1 MPDDDDRLW
10 RLEARRLEAHQA
22 LMDARLL
29 ALERNLL
36 FRWWSAGY
44 RAAASLYA
52 RFGSDERYGGLSDLR
67 TPGDYARWM
76 NRQQLEME
84 VRPELRSQ
92 PLISIVTSEQVVQSY
107 SRYECVESAAAAKG
121 DYVITLHPG
130 DRLSPHAL
138 YFYAQALADG
148 SPDLV
153 YADEE
158 VGGAPLFKP
167 GWSPELA
174 LGRGVLYRR
183 GVSEAASGVHV
194 ARVLYNS
201 VEKAQTKVCVTRA
214 GTGAGTGAGAGAGGR
229 ISVIVCSR
237 DLGRLRKCLKAVR
250 ATASVELELVVVHHV
265 DGDSVEL
272 PGTTYIPYR
281 GPFDFARMNN
291 LAVEKAT
298 APYLLFL
305 NDDVIVK
312 ERGWDSRLVAAL
324 ARVYIGVAGP
334 ILEYPNGTIQHA
346 GVVTG
351 MGDGAGHCGRF
362 QRGSELWP
370 WLRMSR
376 DVSAVTG
383 AMLGMR
389 SDVFRRLQG
398 FDPQFPVNYNDVD
411 MCLRV
416 KQAGLRVL
424 CLDLG
429 KIIHYESQTRVAC
442 TQYAERDRL
451 YNKWSAILARPDE
464 FYSPHLA
471 PTERIALDSG
481 AQRPLSLLGSER

>member
-1 MPDDDDRLW
+1 MPDDDDRL
-10 RLEARRLEAHQA
+10 RRLEAHQA
-22 LMDARLL
+22 LLDARLL
-29 ALERNLL
+29 TVERNLL
-36 FRWWSAGY
+36 FRWWSACY
-44 RAAASLYA
+44 RSAANLYA

-76 NRQQLEME
+76 NRQQVEME
-84 VRPELRSQ
+84 VRPALRSQ
-92 PLISIVTSEQVVQSY
+92 PLISIVTSERVVQSY
-107 SRYECVESAAAAKG
+107 SRYECVESTAAAKG
-121 DYVITLHPG
+121 DYVITLHAG

-158 VGGAPLFKP
+158 VAGAPLFKP
-167 GWSPELA
+167 GWSPA
-174 LGRGVLYRR
+174 LVSGRAGLYRR
-183 GVSEAASGVHV
+183 GVSDVKSGVHV
-194 ARVLYNS
+194 ARVLYYS
-201 VEKAQTKVCVTRA
+201 SEKEQTKVCGTGTGTRA
-214 GTGAGTGAGAGAGGR
+214 SER
-229 ISVIVCSR
+229 LSVVVCSR

-250 ATASVELELVVVHHV
+250 ATASVELEFVIVHHV
-265 DGDSVEL
+265 EGDAVEL
-272 PGTTYIPYR
+272 PGTTCIPYR
-281 GPFDFARMNN
+281 EPFDFARMNN

-312 ERGWDSRLVAAL
+312 DRGWDSKLAAAL
-324 ARVYIGVAGP
+324 AHADIGVAGP
-334 ILEYPNGTIQHA
+334 ILEYPNSTIQHA

-389 SDVFRRLQG
+389 ADLFRRIGG
-398 FDPQFPVNYNDVD
+398 FDLQFPVNYNDVD

-442 TQYAERDRL
+442 TTYEERDRL
-451 YNKWSAILARPDE
+451 YKKWSAVLARPDE

-471 PTERIALDSG
+471 PTERITLDISG
-481 AQRPLSLLGSER
+481 DHPLSLLSGER

>member
-1 MPDDDDRLW
+1 MPADDDRL
-10 RLEARRLEAHQA
+10 RRLEAHQA
-22 LMDARLL
+22 LLDARLL
-29 ALERNLL
+29 TVERNLL
-36 FRWWSAGY
+36 FRLWNRGY
-44 RAAASLYA
+44 RSAANLYA

-67 TPGDYARWM
+67 TPGDYARWT

-92 PLISIVTSEQVVQSY
+92 PLISIVTSEPVVQSY

-121 DYVITLHPG
+121 DYVLKLDAG

-158 VGGAPLFKP
+158 VAGAPLFKP
-167 GWSPELA
+167 GWSPDLT

-183 GVSEAASGVHV
+183 GVTDVKSGVHV
-194 ARVLYNS
+194 ARVLYYS
-201 VEKAQTKVCVTRA
+201 GARAQTEA
-214 GTGAGTGAGAGAGGR
+214 GGTETGTGR

-250 ATASVELELVVVHHV
+250 ATASVELEFVIVHHV
-265 DGDSVEL
+265 EGDAVEF
-272 PGTTYIPYR
+272 PGTTCIPYR

-312 ERGWDSRLVAAL
+312 ERGWDSKLAAAL
-324 ARVYIGVAGP
+324 ARADIGVAGP

-362 QRGSELWP
+362 QRNSELWP

-389 SDVFRRLQG
+389 ADLFRRLGG
-398 FDPQFPVNYNDVD
+398 FDLQFPVNYNDVD

-416 KQAGLRVL
+416 KQAGLRVI

-442 TQYAERDRL
+442 TQYEERDRL
-451 YNKWSAILARPDE
+451 YKKWSAVLARPDE

-471 PTERIALDSG
+471 PTERIALDTG
-481 AQRPLSLLGSER
+481 GRRPLSLLGGEG